1 MHQKKKKKL
10 DFILIYQIL
19 FFCLISQELL
29 MGFSGDNFNPSLD
42 GAERYNY
49 HMGHDSPKSVLMYE
63 VLVSCFGEWLFYHL
77 LSNVFVLSFSPSW
90 SFDGTTFLSL

>member
-1 MHQKKKKKL
+1 
-10 DFILIYQIL
+10 
-19 FFCLISQELL
+19 

-42 GAERYNY
+42 GAERYND

-63 VLVSCFGEWLFYHL
+63 VLVSCFGELLF
-77 LSNVFVLSFSPSW
+77 W

>member
-1 MHQKKKKKL
+1 MHKKKKKKL

-63 VLVSCFGEWLFYHL
+63 VLVSCFGELLF
-77 LSNVFVLSFSPSW
+77 W

>member
-1 MHQKKKKKL
+1 MHQKKKKL